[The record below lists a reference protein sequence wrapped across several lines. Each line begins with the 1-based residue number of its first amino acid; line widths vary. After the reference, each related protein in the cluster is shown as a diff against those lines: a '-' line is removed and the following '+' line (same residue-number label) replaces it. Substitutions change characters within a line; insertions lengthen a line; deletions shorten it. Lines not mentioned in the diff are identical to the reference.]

1 MAEPPD
7 RSMIRSVALVL
18 VTAVGTLAVLVG
30 VVGLLDETAQG
41 GGSAGGSA
49 TVSPPVAGTPTP
61 AQTTSGGELSDG
73 PSTTPT
79 VPPSPSGDPVLVGA
93 GDIAR
98 CDGNDDEATA
108 GLLDRIPG
116 VVFTAGDN
124 AYDSGTPEEFRQCY
138 EPSWGRHKA
147 RTRPTP
153 GNHDHE
159 SDRLGGYLGYFGEAV
174 GTADQPWYSFDL
186 GEWHVITLDS
196 TCNRVPGGCVVES
209 PEVQWLRDDL
219 ADNRARCT
227 LAIWHHPRFSSGVHG
242 DAPDVGPFWDALY
255 DADADLIVN
264 GHDHDYERFAP
275 QAPDG
280 TADPERG
287 IREFVVGTGGAALR
301 DFPRTAPN
309 SELRASVSH
318 GVIVLT
324 LRPTGY
330 EWQFVPTEG
339 RFSDRGA
346 AACH

>member
-1 MAEPPD
+1 
-7 RSMIRSVALVL
+7 
-18 VTAVGTLAVLVG
+18 
-30 VVGLLDETAQG
+30 
-41 GGSAGGSA
+41 
-49 TVSPPVAGTPTP
+49 
-61 AQTTSGGELSDG
+61 
-73 PSTTPT
+73 
-79 VPPSPSGDPVLVGA
+79 
-93 GDIAR
+93 
-98 CDGNDDEATA
+98 
-108 GLLDRIPG
+108 
-116 VVFTAGDN
+116 
-124 AYDSGTPEEFRQCY
+124 
-138 EPSWGRHKA
+138 
-147 RTRPTP
+147 
-153 GNHDHE
+153 
-159 SDRLGGYLGYFGEAV
+159 
-174 GTADQPWYSFDL
+174 
-186 GEWHVITLDS
+186 VITLDS